1 VHGNPKE
8 GIIRM
13 NKRIT
18 RRFFLDTGIALSL
31 LLVMAGWWVTKST
44 AYSKPMAPQPT
55 FSPVRKSF
63 GASQAKQLLLPAR
76 HVFQQ
81 AATGEKTIEQVQKNI
96 KVLNGL
102 PQSQLIPMMNL
113 IAASLGV
120 RCNFCHVNNAGQ
132 WDYAADD
139 KPEKKTAREMITMVF
154 GINKANFRG
163 NTEVACFTCHRGRT
177 GPVGVVT
184 LPLPQPPPR
193 PAPGGPGGPG
203 AVGAPGAPTP
213 PAAPPQ
219 PTADDIL
226 NKYIAAIGGQ
236 AAIDRLKTRVMK
248 GTYAAASGLTAT
260 YEVDQSGPDKFHIT
274 FTTPQ
279 ATMERG
285 FDGSAGWEKNPRG
298 VSEMGGDQ
306 LADMKRAYAL
316 FSDLKLKEQFTRM
329 NVRKDKID
337 GRDVSVI
344 IATRVDTRRERLFF
358 DAETDLLLRR
368 STVTP
373 SPLGLIPQETN
384 YEDYREVD
392 GVKIPFT
399 IRISTIDLGST
410 STRKYTEIKVNA
422 PVDEATFKK
431 PAAAPP
437 AAPPPKP

>member
-1 VHGNPKE
+1 
-8 GIIRM
+8 M
-13 NKRIT
+13 NKRIC
-18 RRFFLDTGIALSL
+18 RRFILNVGLALSL
-31 LLVMAGWWVTKST
+31 LLVMVGWLVTKST
-44 AYSKPMAPQPT
+44 ANSKPNAPPPT
-55 FSPVRKSF
+55 FSAVRKSS
-63 GASQAKQLLLPAR
+63 GASQAKQLLLPTR
-76 HVFQQ
+76 HAFGQ
-81 AATGEKTIEQVQKNI
+81 AATGEKTIDQVQKNI

-113 IAASLGV
+113 MAAALGV

-132 WDYAADD
+132 WDYPSDD
-139 KPEKKTAREMITMVF
+139 KPEKNRAREMITMTLA
-154 GINKANFRG
+154 INKTTFRG
-163 NTEVACFTCHRGRT
+163 NTDVSCFTCHRGRT
-177 GPVGVVT
+177 GPVSVVA
-184 LPLPQPPPR
+184 LPLPQPP
-193 PAPGGPGGPG
+193 PGGPGGPG
-203 AVGAPGAPTP
+203 AAAAGAPTA

-219 PTADDIL
+219 PTVDDIL

-236 AAIDRLKTRVMK
+236 AAIDKLKTRVMK

-260 YEVDQSGPDKFHIT
+260 YEVDQAGPDKFHIT

-285 FDGSAGWEKNPRG
+285 FDGIAGWEKNPRG
-298 VSEMGGDQ
+298 ISEMAGDQ
-306 LADMKRAYAL
+306 LADMKRTYSL

-337 GRDVSVI
+337 GRDVYVI
-344 IATRVDTRRERLFF
+344 VGTRVDTKRERLFF
-358 DAETDLLLRR
+358 DSETGLLWRR
-368 STVTP
+368 VTVTQ

-422 PVDEATFKK
+422 PVDDATFNK
-431 PAAAPP
+431 PAALAP
-437 AAPPPKP
+437 AATPPKP